1 MIHNEPTSEA
11 RERVLRAAERLFSQ
25 RGYKAVTLRDI
36 ADELKIKPASLYNH
50 APGGKQELFIAIT
63 ERNLARHRVGIQEA
77 IAQTPSEL
85 RAQLHRIARWLLSQ
99 PPTNLQ
105 RMQHSDMPAIAPDEA
120 ERLSLL
126 AFQSLLEPI
135 SRAVRAAVERGEI
148 AGRHA
153 AMLGGTFLL
162 SVEGIRGLEAR
173 TGISEQ
179 QMAEDVIDLLLEGAR
194 PR

>member
-1 MIHNEPTSEA
+1 MHNESTSDA
-11 RERVLRAAERLFSQ
+11 RARVLHTAERLFSQ

-63 ERNLARHRVGIQEA
+63 ERNLARHRAGIEA
-77 IAQTPSEL
+77 AIVQAPSDL
-85 RAQLHRIARWLLSQ
+85 RAQLVGIACWLLSQ

-105 RMQHSDMPAIAPDEA
+105 RMQHSDMPAIDSAEA

-135 SRAVRAAVERGEI
+135 SHAVHAAVQRGEI
-148 AGRHA
+148 SHQHA
-153 AMLGGTFLL
+153 SMLAGTFLL
-162 SVEGIRGLEAR
+162 GVEGIRGLEVRA
-173 TGISEQ
+173 GMSEQ
-179 QMAEDVIDLLLEGAR
+179 QMAAGVIDLLLEGAR